1 MKLPI
6 DRKKYTIMRA
16 KFVFEG
22 VGDKYAERVFHIPDE
37 TYMTNID
44 TPDNGIYI
52 GRVLSPFN
60 KKDIKESVRIF
71 KNPKTL
77 ENFDRNV
84 RAILVNNGDLY
95 IQETMKFIKHEE
107 IIDFLRQKHI
117 LNKDDKLPKE
127 FIPLERD
134 GRSNVL
140 KLAWN
145 LSLPF
150 INSIFLVARKK
161 HPNLKFDTSVSDPQ
175 FSDEL
180 SKYDEEWRKKRSS
193 FDEVSPEDYKKIQQI
208 ELREKRKKERM
219 FSTENFSKFIDKLIA
234 LNDKDKALDQ
244 LSNLFHNYP
253 KMAEYTYKD
262 DDQNIYKPYL
272 DKFSMHY
279 YNKILRYRA

>member
-1 MKLPI
+1 
-6 DRKKYTIMRA
+6 MRA